1 DLEILVRGIILTF
14 LKKIEQAT
22 ETGEINVNYLKIL
35 ASNTDYPLRNKLKQ
49 YLKNI
54 GMKQAELA
62 AITNIKKGNISLIV
76 NNHVQPSLE
85 AFFKIWAAL
94 QYPPI
99 EELFYRDKE

>member
-1 DLEILVRGIILTF
+1 MLKKSGSRNIGQRNYLDVF
-14 LKKIEQAT
+14 KKIEQAT

-62 AITNIKKGNISLIV
+62 AITNIKRGI
-76 NNHVQPSLE
+76 
-85 AFFKIWAAL
+85 
-94 QYPPI
+94 
-99 EELFYRDKE
+99 